1 MIFGPCVQAD
11 DLSHSSQLD
20 DDHLRISKMAYIRND
35 DSHLVAQRKS
45 EWLYN
50 AIATLDALERKIEED
65 AKHLKTGSLVKK

>member
-1 MIFGPCVQAD
+1 
-11 DLSHSSQLD
+11 
-20 DDHLRISKMAYIRND
+20 MAYIRND